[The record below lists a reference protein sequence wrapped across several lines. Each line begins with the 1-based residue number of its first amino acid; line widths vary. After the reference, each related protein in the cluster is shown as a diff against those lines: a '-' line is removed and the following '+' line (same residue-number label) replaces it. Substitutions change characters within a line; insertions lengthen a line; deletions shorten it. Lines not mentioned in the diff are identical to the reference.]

1 MKRLAALLTA
11 LCIAALAG
19 LAFAGETAETAR
31 TNCDANVRKGPSV
44 KNDILFKLYK
54 GTEVR
59 VNETIGDGADAWCYV
74 TVVSNGRAG
83 YILHSLL
90 DFSAGDEI
98 VVPSQGASEADAAVW
113 RAARTKCE
121 ANVRKTPSQSGA
133 KIGELPALTDVSAGE
148 TADGWTRVRS
158 GALEGYV
165 QANLLDYAPQSAQEA
180 ASAPQESESAAE
192 AAEPQPAESGKR
204 YPDDTNLSRRIDS
217 SYYYYLVS
225 GGDAGETPSL
235 FDEETLAQYSLLTVG
250 DSGDAVLAVKDRLTE
265 LGYYK
270 DYLLLGPDYSE
281 STTEYVR
288 QFQRVNGLD
297 ETGDADATT
306 QVVLF
311 SEYAL
316 RAGERAESDEPIEAT
331 GARLVSYDGASAVQ
345 IDFKNRTGAAISGFA
360 LKIIPYSA
368 YGEPTGLFDT
378 LAAQAARSYE
388 KKASVGKG
396 SSYSDSARDSYFV
409 IAEGEYFAGALVAV
423 ASYTTADGETVQI
436 DSGSRSWIAAG
447 TANPADA
454 ASAKT
459 KTIRG
464 LKKETAVN
472 DWDMGFS
479 CEYVLPVYRR
489 AYSAPEGLVVT
500 DVQPANYG
508 AWAGLEPGDVLLVM
522 NTTELTDSLAL
533 ENAREAVQ
541 PGDTF
546 ELVFWRDGL
555 YYAATLQR

>member
-1 MKRLAALLTA
+1 MKRLVALLTA

-19 LAFAGETAETAR
+19 LAFAGETAQTVR

-44 KNDILFKLYK
+44 KNDILFKLDK

-59 VNETIGDGADAWCYV
+59 VNETIEDGADTWCYI
-74 TVVSNGRAG
+74 TVVSNGRVG
-83 YILHSLL
+83 YILQTLL
-90 DFSAGDEI
+90 DFSSGEEI
-98 VVPSQGASEADAAVW
+98 VIASQGASEADAALW

-158 GALEGYV
+158 GSMEGYV

-180 ASAPQESESAAE
+180 SAPQENESAAE
-192 AAEPQPAESGKR
+192 AVESQSAESGKR
-204 YPDDTNLSRRIDS
+204 YPDGTNLSRRIDS

-225 GGDAGETPSL
+225 GGDAGETPSP

-306 QVVLF
+306 QAVLF

-316 RAGERAESDEPIEAT
+316 RAGEKAESDEPIEVT

-368 YGEPTGLFDT
+368 YGEATGLADT
-378 LAAQAARSYE
+378 LAAQAAHSYE
-388 KKASVGKG
+388 KKAAVSKG
-396 SSYSDSARDSYFV
+396 GSYSDSARGSYFV
-409 IAEGEYFAGALVAV
+409 IAEGEYFAGALVTV

-447 TANPADA
+447 TANLSDA
-454 ASAKT
+454 TSAKT

-464 LKKETAVN
+464 LKKETAAN

-489 AYSAPEGLVVT
+489 TYSAPEGLAVT